1 MLAKLDRDPRSATRA
16 ALSAEGSEAEL
27 GSLPAPSL
35 ILLLIGVALAAAPH
49 VPRLPWWLAA
59 LAAAILVWRWWA
71 GWKNERL
78 PRRWLLLILVVVGV
92 AAVYLVHR
100 TLFGRDAGVTLLV
113 LFLSLKLM
121 EMKRYR
127 DALIAV
133 FIGYFFTLTNFFYS
147 QSASI

>member
-1 MLAKLDRDPRSATRA
+1 MFAKLDRGPRSAHRAGWSADGDA
-16 ALSAEGSEAEL
+16 ALL
-27 GSLPAPSL
+27 GGLPVPPL
-35 ILLLIGVALAAAPH
+35 ILLLTGVALAAAPH

-59 LAAAILVWRWWA
+59 LAGAILAWRGWA

-78 PRRWLLLILVVVGV
+78 PRRWLLLVLVVVGI
-92 AAVYLVHR
+92 AAVYLTHR

-133 FIGYFFTLTNFFYS
+133 FIG
-147 QSASI
+147 